1 VLVVSLT
8 QERTGRLKVE
18 TEAERVR
25 LTAEGGGGRKSVDF
39 HPKSG
44 AALSREKSQYQ
55 KSKRKFNPG
64 GNPTKVGA
72 SEKPA
77 FLFQRKSK

>member
-25 LTAEGGGGRKSVDF
+25 LTAGEGEVENLAISTPRAG
-39 HPKSG
+39 PQ
-44 AALSREKSQYQ
+44 SRAKKYA
-55 KSKRKFNPG
+55 KSKIK
-64 GNPTKVGA
+64 
-72 SEKPA
+72 
-77 FLFQRKSK
+77 RKSK